1 VNVELLLQ
9 ELDRAG
15 YRGPS
20 ASSATTSKATPRQI
34 SAVRSPLGDVSSP
47 HPSLLLP
54 MNLNPT
60 ISAGRAFVCAAAL
73 IATATLIAAPIDEVY
88 KLGPDSQVQPGVPTG
103 AVTPWEQLPSQA
115 YPGTLHDFCVY
126 VPARSRRASPRP

>member
-1 VNVELLLQ
+1 
-9 ELDRAG
+9 
-15 YRGPS
+15 
-20 ASSATTSKATPRQI
+20 
-34 SAVRSPLGDVSSP
+34 
-47 HPSLLLP
+47 

-103 AVTPWEQLPSQA
+103 TVTPWEQLPSQA
-115 YPGTLHDFCVY
+115 YPGTQHTYWVY
-126 VPARSRRASPRP
+126 VPAQYTGVFI